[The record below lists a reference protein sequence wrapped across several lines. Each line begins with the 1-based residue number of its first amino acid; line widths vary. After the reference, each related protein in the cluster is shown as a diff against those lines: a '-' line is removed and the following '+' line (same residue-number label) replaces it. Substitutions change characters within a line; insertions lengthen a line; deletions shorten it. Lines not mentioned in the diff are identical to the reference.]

1 MGRQTVR
8 AKCRRDVG
16 RPRALIEAPVAERY
30 GEPPKDANRETR
42 DTTPTPST
50 PPQPATATGV
60 KVGLSEPLDGRDP
73 SPRAGA

>member
-1 MGRQTVR
+1 MRAQCRQW
-8 AKCRRDVG
+8 VG
-16 RPRALIEAPVAERY
+16 QPRAQIEALVAERY
-30 GEPPKDANRETR
+30 GEPPEDTTREAR
-42 DTTPTPST
+42 ETTPTPST